1 MKRPKDSPRNF
12 STDPISREILHP
24 FIFLT
29 DSKKEKNAFQLLQFS
44 LIKHSPPK
52 TLPPSPL
59 GSIYPEEEEE
69 KSKGDAHV

>member
-44 LIKHSPPK
+44 LIKHSP
-52 TLPPSPL
+52 LSPL